1 MDFIQKTVVLVKPD
15 GVKRGLVGDIVSRF
29 ERVGLKIVALKMVWV
44 EKEIVASHYKDER
57 EYLTVIGMRSLDD
70 YKKYGL
76 DPNESLGTDDPYE
89 IGQMVRK
96 WNMDALTVGPLVA
109 VLIEG
114 VSAID
119 VVRKMVGDSLL
130 TKAVPGSIR
139 GDFTVDIPILANLRK
154 RPMRSIV
161 HASGNVEEA
170 EFEKKLWFKEKEI
183 YDYKRAGEDL

>member
-1 MDFIQKTVVLVKPD
+1 M
-15 GVKRGLVGDIVSRF
+15 
-29 ERVGLKIVALKMVWV
+29 
-44 EKEIVASHYKDER
+44 
-57 EYLTVIGMRSLDD
+57 
-70 YKKYGL
+70 
-76 DPNESLGTDDPYE
+76 
-89 IGQMVRK
+89 RK

-139 GDFTVDIPILANLRK
+139 GDYTVDIPILANLKK